1 MQELPQLAIKFSE
14 LSAYI
19 WGNKTIFRKG
29 TYMADF
35 DAQIKESQAQVEA
48 AQSKIAELTSKI
60 ETARDKIGT
69 ADISIDIENAS
80 LDDVHSHSDAMNA
93 NIAELIMGLDD
104 VTSAFSQDFDA
115 MRSKTGW
122 ETFVGI
128 FSKNRAESLR
138 QERMRTAS
146 IDDKLQDLISKSD
159 VIVNLLQGQ
168 LNVLNEHK
176 TRVEGNLQ
184 ETLVERETAVGELEQ
199 IKADLLAMDPSIIE
213 LENKISVEQD
223 AAARTKLESQLAEM
237 NAKYNELA
245 QAEQVK
251 LANSQTLERYIE
263 KGKSWVDSLQN
274 QAATQMV
281 LINKLQTDTKQR
293 VVLYDALTKSLKT
306 AQQQDVA
313 HKINEI
319 GVQTDQEAQTAMAA
333 IGSATNQRMA
343 EMMEKHE
350 DHMVFARKVL
360 EEKAKSDERFARRF
374 EKIVEKHDKNLY
386 GA

>member
-1 MQELPQLAIKFSE
+1 MSDFETQIIK
-14 LSAYI
+14 
-19 WGNKTIFRKG
+19 
-29 TYMADF
+29 
-35 DAQIKESQAQVEA
+35 SQDEVAA
-48 AQSKIAELTSKI
+48 AQAKIAELSQKI
-60 ETARDKIGT
+60 ETARDKLKAGS
-69 ADISIDIENAS
+69 DITIDIENAS
-80 LDDVHSHSDAMNA
+80 LDDVHNHSEAMNA

-104 VTSAFSQDFDA
+104 VTAGFSKDFDE
-115 MRSKTGW
+115 MRSKSGW
-122 ETFVGI
+122 ETFIGV
-128 FSKNRAESLR
+128 FSKQRSESLR

-159 VIVNLLQGQ
+159 VITKLLQDQLSVLNTHKEKVEVNL
-168 LNVLNEHK
+168 
-176 TRVEGNLQ
+176 TS
-184 ETLVERETAVGELEQ
+184 TLADRETAVGVLED
-199 IKADLLAMDPSIIE
+199 IKAQILAMDPKVIE
-213 LENKISVEQD
+213 LENKISMEQD
-223 AAARTKLESQLAEM
+223 AAARTKLETELAEM
-237 NAKYNELA
+237 NGKYNELA
-245 QAEQVK
+245 QQEQVK
-251 LANSQTLERYIE
+251 LAESQTLERYIE

-313 HKINEI
+313 HQINEI
-319 GVQTDQEAQTAMAA
+319 GVATDQEAQSAMAA

-374 EKIVEKHDKNLY
+374 EKIVEKHDKNAY